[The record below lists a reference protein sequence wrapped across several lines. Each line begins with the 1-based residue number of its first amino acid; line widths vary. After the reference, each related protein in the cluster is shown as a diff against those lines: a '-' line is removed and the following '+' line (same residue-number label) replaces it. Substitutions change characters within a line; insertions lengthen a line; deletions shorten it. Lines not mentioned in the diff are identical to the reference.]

1 MLRKSYS
8 ESATRPPPR
17 PQARPPSHTRGALRS
32 AVSLAVIIA
41 LELAPDH
48 FAQSDILYFRSL
60 DTARSRCS
68 CLHNEVTDRQ
78 TVLIWVTLEYEYIDE
93 LLDDLGCTTVG
104 IRVAR
109 RVARSASPRGCMSTN
124 HDMLNDRP
132 TAVDVSGRERIHH
145 GSGSVAPSD
154 VKARTLKHAAEVR
167 GLELTTSSHSSMP

>member
-1 MLRKSYS
+1 MTYPIAHDSRAAVLRKSYS

-68 CLHNEVTDRQ
+68 CLHNEVTQ
-78 TVLIWVTLEYEYIDE
+78 TDSF
-93 LLDDLGCTTVG
+93 DLGHSR
-104 IRVAR
+104 IRVYRRIIGRSRLHHSRYSCGPSSGAQRFSAR
-109 RVARSASPRGCMSTN
+109 LHVHEPRYVE
-124 HDMLNDRP
+124 RP
-132 TAVDVSGRERIHH
+132 SYSRRRER
-145 GSGSVAPSD
+145 PR
-154 VKARTLKHAAEVR
+154 KN
-167 GLELTTSSHSSMP
+167 SSWIRICRSI